1 MNCMRKLLSFLMA
14 MTIAAFASPGIAAPG
29 SPEKIF
35 SITGL
40 PTTATPGSITF
51 DVTFRNE
58 TPSGNS
64 TINSLR
70 LIAPPGWILSAP
82 SAIAG
87 GSVQGGSPTLEGGG
101 AAVSFVNMPGIKTG
115 GKTWKMRVT
124 VAVPGS
130 ASCSNLWSA
139 QAFTGNA
146 LGGDSFR
153 LTNSPSSL
161 TTSVDSGTG
170 QATAFTTQ
178 PTNTTVGSTIPVSV
192 ALTTACGTGPAGA
205 VVTIAASN
213 NCTVASGCLSGNTA
227 TTDGNGIANFSD
239 LTPLAINTPG
249 TYTLTASTPGF
260 SSATSSAFTVYAGEI
275 FCDDPLETLLANP
288 NGLLDGEPGYA
299 AGKRGKYNKDG
310 SEPCVKVN
318 YTFAND
324 ILTNDQ
330 VHLSWD
336 VDVQPYA
343 AFTYTMFWKLR
354 PVDPDGWSVLRPDV
368 AWDPDGNGEP
378 IFVPGLACMSPNLPA
393 PYGTLASAGGITAT
407 ATSISVNTTA
417 LLPAVQFPI
426 VIGTERMQVTA
437 VSGAASPFTLTV
449 ARGQGGTTASS
460 HAFGARVMSTP
471 LPIDPESSSLYFGK
485 QARVCVV
492 EHGFTAAGTDADGKA
507 LVGYFTTVIDV
518 GDGWVRIR

>member
-1 MNCMRKLLSFLMA
+1 
-14 MTIAAFASPGIAAPG
+14 
-29 SPEKIF
+29 
-35 SITGL
+35 
-40 PTTATPGSITF
+40 
-51 DVTFRNE
+51 
-58 TPSGNS
+58 
-64 TINSLR
+64 
-70 LIAPPGWILSAP
+70 
-82 SAIAG
+82 
-87 GSVQGGSPTLEGGG
+87 
-101 AAVSFVNMPGIKTG
+101 
-115 GKTWKMRVT
+115 MRVT

-275 FCDDPLETLLANP
+275 FCDDPLEALLANP
-288 NGLLDGEPGYA
+288 NSLPYGAPGYA
-299 AGKRGKYNKDG
+299 EGKRGKYNKDG

-330 VHLSWD
+330 VDPVLGRRCPAVRRIHLYD
-336 VDVQPYA
+336 VLETA
-343 AFTYTMFWKLR
+343 ACRSRRMERAPARRGMGPGRKRRTHLCAGTGVHEPQLAGAVRDAGICRWHHCHGHVDLR
-354 PVDPDGWSVLRPDV
+354 QHDCGPACGTVPDRDRNGAHAGDRGVGRSFSVHAYRRSRPGRHDGLPRTRSVL
-368 AWDPDGNGEP
+368 
-378 IFVPGLACMSPNLPA
+378 
-393 PYGTLASAGGITAT
+393 AS
-407 ATSISVNTTA
+407 
-417 LLPAVQFPI
+417 
-426 VIGTERMQVTA
+426 
-437 VSGAASPFTLTV
+437 
-449 ARGQGGTTASS
+449 
-460 HAFGARVMSTP
+460 
-471 LPIDPESSSLYFGK
+471 
-485 QARVCVV
+485 
-492 EHGFTAAGTDADGKA
+492 
-507 LVGYFTTVIDV
+507 
-518 GDGWVRIR
+518 